1 MKRLGRDLR
10 SPGPA
15 GRAARALALVLPLA
29 LALGSCAGGA
39 AAPGERRGAAAG
51 ALSSGAL
58 AASLPLIQG
67 RSGHSA
73 TLLPGGKVL
82 LAGGRADEVSKGRSA
97 ELYDPATG
105 RSVAT
110 AGAMNAARS
119 GHTATLLPGGLVL
132 LTGGASAI
140 DAQNVN
146 AASSA
151 ELYDPATDRFRALA
165 ASLRSPRAN
174 HTATLLADGTV
185 LLAGGTSGVAIGAQP
200 SAPELSDP
208 GADGAPWAEIFDPAG
223 ETFRPTQGG
232 MNEPRSH
239 HTATRLLDG
248 RVLLAGGD
256 DDPEGDIIAG
266 RSAEIYDPASGAFTP
281 TSMPPLRGF
290 GHHAATLL
298 PSGEVLLTGGL
309 ARPLPDGGRD
319 ASAELREAE
328 LYDPVEDRFR
338 ATASIAYFRADHSAT
353 LLPSGRVL
361 VVGGADTAAST
372 LEVYDPAT
380 ASFLPA
386 EDLPATRSGG
396 HSATLLATGAVLV
409 AGGSTLV
416 AGAPATSSDTLLYDE
431 SAGGFSDDREAEVR
445 RVFHTATLLLDGEL
459 LFTGGAATSDSS
471 FFPAAELYT
480 PATGQVRPTQGHM
493 HNLRSGHTA
502 TLLSSGEVLV
512 AGGTDVSTGSG
523 AASLGALASAE
534 VYHPEEGN
542 FLLVRPMKSA
552 RSNHTATLLASGDVL
567 IAGGSS
573 EAEPELQTAELYDPL
588 PRLFFDLPTPMRSP
602 RSSHVAARLRSGE
615 VLLAGGYW
623 GQDAQRSAEI
633 FDPGTRAFRPTG
645 SMHSAHQNGKIA
657 GFTATLLASGRVLIV
672 GFDGAELFDPE
683 ADGGTGAFVPAAV
696 GGDAPARRNGH
707 SATLLPSGKVLVA
720 GGIDGDGAP
729 LATSALYDPTSDRF
743 LAPATLTH
751 ARAFHTATLLPSAE
765 LLFTGGFDLDGVVS
779 AYERWSDELPADRVL
794 PALGDVPRAPGGEGA
809 RLTGTAFLGALE
821 TGGGTSSSS
830 ATNLP
835 LALWLPMAGGL
846 STGTLRDIGAG
857 SADWLFPP
865 QRLTGP
871 GLLFLTAGARH
882 GDGVPLVL
890 GQDRACRSSADC
902 ADGQACSSA
911 GVCGAPVTSGPPG
924 EGCNCTVPGAP
935 RRAWT
940 GALAAALLGLVAAAR
955 RRTSSRRCRATSP
968 RGR

>member
-1 MKRLGRDLR
+1 M
-10 SPGPA
+10 
-15 GRAARALALVLPLA
+15 
-29 LALGSCAGGA
+29 
-39 AAPGERRGAAAG
+39 
-51 ALSSGAL
+51 
-58 AASLPLIQG
+58 IQG

-73 TLLPGGKVL
+73 TLLPSGKVL

-105 RSVAT
+105 RTVAT
-110 AGAMNAARS
+110 AGSMNAARS
-119 GHTATLLPGGLVL
+119 GHSATLLPSGLVL
-132 LTGGASAI
+132 LAGGASAI

-151 ELYDPATDRFRALA
+151 ELYDPATDRFLPLA

-174 HTATLLADGTV
+174 HTATLLPGGEV
-185 LLAGGTSGVAIGAQP
+185 LLAGGTSGVALGPQP
-200 SAPELSDP
+200 NAPELSDP
-208 GADGAPWAEIFDPAG
+208 GADGAPWAELYDPRSEAF
-223 ETFRPTQGG
+223 TATAGG

-239 HTATRLLDG
+239 HTATLLAG
-248 RVLLAGGD
+248 GKVLLIGGD
-256 DDPEGDIIAG
+256 DDPDGAIIAG

-281 TSMPPLRGF
+281 TAKPPLRAF
-290 GHHAATLL
+290 GHHTATLL

-328 LYDPVEDRFR
+328 LYDPLLDRFS
-338 ATASIAYFRADHSAT
+338 ATASLADFRADHSAT

-361 VVGGADTAAST
+361 LVGGTDTAAST

-380 ASFLPA
+380 ASFFPA
-386 EDLPATRSGG
+386 EDLPATRGGG

-416 AGAPATSSDTLLYDE
+416 AGAPATSSDTLLYDD
-431 SAGGFSDDREAEVR
+431 SSGGFSHDRKAEVS
-445 RVFHTATLLLDGEL
+445 RVFHTATLLLDGEVL
-459 LFTGGAATSDSS
+459 LTGGAASSESS

-480 PATGQVRPTQGHM
+480 PATKQVRPTAGHM

-502 TLLSSGEVLV
+502 TLLTSGEVLV
-512 AGGTDVSTGSG
+512 AGGTDVSNGIG
-523 AASLGALASAE
+523 ADPRGALPTAEIYRPGDGSFTLVRAMASAR
-534 VYHPEEGN
+534 G
-542 FLLVRPMKSA
+542 
-552 RSNHTATLLASGDVL
+552 NHTATLLASGDVL
-567 IAGGSS
+567 IAGGS
-573 EAEPELQTAELYDPL
+573 AGAGADLQTAELYDPL
-588 PRLFFDLPTPMRSP
+588 PRLFFDLPTPMQSP

-645 SMHSAHQNGKIA
+645 SMLSAHQDGKLA

-672 GFDGAELFDPE
+672 GFDGAELFDPD

-696 GGDAPARRNGH
+696 DSDAPARRNGH

-720 GGIDGDGAP
+720 GGVDGDGAP

-743 LAPATLTH
+743 LAPATLTR
-751 ARAFHTATLLPSAE
+751 ARAFHTATLLPTAE
-765 LLFTGGFDLDGVVS
+765 LLITGGFDLDGVVS
-779 AYERWSDELPADRVL
+779 AYERWDDELPGDRTL
-794 PALGDVPRAPGGEGA
+794 PQLGDLPRALDGESA
-809 RLTGTAFLGALE
+809 QLSGTAFLGPLE

-835 LALWLPMAGGL
+835 LALWLPVGGGL
-846 STGTLRDIGAG
+846 STGTLRDINKS
-857 SADWLFPP
+857 SAAWIFPA

-871 GLLFLTAGARH
+871 GLLFLSAGARH
-882 GDGVPLVL
+882 GEGVPLVL

-902 ADGQACSSA
+902 AAGQACSSA
-911 GVCGAPVTSGPPG
+911 GVCGDPVTNGPPG

-935 RRAWT
+935 RGEWP
-940 GALAAALLGLVAAAR
+940 GALGAALLGLAAAAR
-955 RRTSSRRCRATSP
+955 RRATW
-968 RGR
+968 RQAR